1 MAELDEMIRG
11 AFQEAGNIGMGHV
24 AKTLSEMVNHEVKID
39 IPTTNSR
46 NEFNML
52 FEPGA
57 SDVIMAAV
65 MQKMMG

>member
-11 AFQEAGNIGMGHV
+11 EGF
-24 AKTLSEMVNHEVKID
+24 
-39 IPTTNSR
+39 IPAMDSR

-57 SDVIMAAV
+57 SDVIMAAI